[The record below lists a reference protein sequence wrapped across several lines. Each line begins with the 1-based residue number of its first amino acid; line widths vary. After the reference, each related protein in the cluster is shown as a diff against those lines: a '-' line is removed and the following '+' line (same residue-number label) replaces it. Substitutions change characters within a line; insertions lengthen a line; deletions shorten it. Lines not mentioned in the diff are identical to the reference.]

1 MSDKEQLPLLNRKAP
16 FLGVTNAL
24 LVLMVVCFLVPF
36 ALRGSRTAMENMQND
51 VKNWLP
57 SDYPETQEL
66 NWFGKHFMGE
76 QFIVVTW
83 EGCNESDESYQLL
96 IEKLRNEIL
105 VLPEIPPHLEGEEL
119 VKIQDERRYAEELLR
134 ARERADELGLYALD
148 DYNFDFAG
156 RGEKWLK
163 GKDNK
168 SYFITEDGQL
178 WVSKETDDVIANLT
192 LAFRRGVLKDISVE
206 AESIDQFAEDFRET
220 GESND
225 FFDDPRKLT

>member
-83 EGCNESDESYQLL
+83 EGCNESDESYQAFFSAASGPDA
-96 IEKLRNEIL
+96 LRL
-105 VLPEIPPHLEGEEL
+105 RGLRWPT
-119 VKIQDERRYAEELLR
+119 RRRLS
-134 ARERADELGLYALD
+134 G
-148 DYNFDFAG
+148 
-156 RGEKWLK
+156 
-163 GKDNK
+163 
-168 SYFITEDGQL
+168 ITGQSL
-178 WVSKETDDVIANLT
+178 NL
-192 LAFRRGVLKDISVE
+192 A
-206 AESIDQFAEDFRET
+206 
-220 GESND
+220 
-225 FFDDPRKLT
+225 

>member
-1 MSDKEQLPLLNRKAP
+1 
-16 FLGVTNAL
+16 
-24 LVLMVVCFLVPF
+24 MVVCFLVPF

-83 EGCNESDESYQLL
+83 EGCNENDESYQLL

-105 VLPEIPPHLEGEEL
+105 VLPEIDPNLEGEEL
-119 VKIQDERRYAEELLR
+119 ARIQYERRYAEELLR

-148 DYNFDFAG
+148 DYNFDF
-156 RGEKWLK
+156 
-163 GKDNK
+163 
-168 SYFITEDGQL
+168 
-178 WVSKETDDVIANLT
+178 
-192 LAFRRGVLKDISVE
+192 
-206 AESIDQFAEDFRET
+206 ESILLAAWIQIHQLL
-220 GESND
+220 G
-225 FFDDPRKLT
+225 

>member
-1 MSDKEQLPLLNRKAP
+1 MIIGCAGQDLELSDKEQLPLLNRKAP

-83 EGCNESDESYQLL
+83 EGCNAVSYT
-96 IEKLRNEIL
+96 
-105 VLPEIPPHLEGEEL
+105 H
-119 VKIQDERRYAEELLR
+119 
-134 ARERADELGLYALD
+134 
-148 DYNFDFAG
+148 
-156 RGEKWLK
+156 
-163 GKDNK
+163 
-168 SYFITEDGQL
+168 
-178 WVSKETDDVIANLT
+178 LT
-192 LAFRRGVLKDISVE
+192 LPTKA
-206 AESIDQFAEDFRET
+206 
-220 GESND
+220 
-225 FFDDPRKLT
+225 